1 MRYRLSLLIP
11 LVPLLLISCAPSTS
25 MEQPQTLSREEELLD
40 KYNNLALV
48 TDLLNTTSSL
58 DIQQEQLPVAPYIT
72 TGSFENGLRYYVREN
87 GRPENRAELRLVVNV
102 GSIVEDEDQLGLA
115 HFVEHMAFNGTAH
128 FEKMELVDYLES
140 IGMSFGPSINASTS
154 FDETMYMLTVPT
166 DSIEAF
172 EKAFLILEDWAHGLA
187 FDHEEIDKER
197 GVIIEEWRGGRG
209 AGARM
214 MDEQLPILFKDSR
227 YAERLPIGEPDI
239 IENFDP
245 EVLKRFYRDWY
256 RPDLMAVIAVGDFE
270 TGEVVDLI
278 RRHFEHLENPPSA
291 RPRTFFEVPDHA
303 ETLFALA
310 TDPEASGTGVS
321 VYFKQPLRPQG
332 SVAAYRQGLVES
344 LFNGI
349 LNRRLSELTQ
359 QADPPYLGGSSSQGL
374 FIRTKEVYSLSAG
387 VEDDGIE
394 RGLEA
399 LLTEAERVARH
410 GFTETELDRQ
420 KLVMMRGIEQSFT
433 EREKR
438 YSSTFAAEYVR
449 AFLYDEPI
457 PGIEYE
463 FDLYKRFVPGITLDS
478 INRLAREWITE
489 ENRVIMANGPEKEGY
504 RLPTEDEFMAVFAG
518 VRDAGIAPYV
528 DTVADAALMEELP
541 VPGSVVSEAY
551 TEEID
556 VTEWVLSNGA
566 RVILKPTDFN
576 EDQIIFSAWSP
587 GGTSLLDDAD
597 YYQAN
602 NYTLITA
609 GGVSEF
615 SAVDLQKLLSGKV
628 AGASISIAGLEEGL
642 NGSASPKDLET
653 MFQLL
658 YLRFTAPRADSTI
671 FVSLKTR
678 MKASIENRAASPVAA
693 FLDTV
698 TAIVSQNHFRA
709 RPITEEMIDE
719 WDLQRSLDFY
729 RDRFADASDFTFL
742 FIGNIDLETI
752 RPLVERYIGGLPSIG
767 RVETW
772 RDVGIEYPSGVVKK
786 EVRRGVEPQS
796 QTILLFPGPFEYT
809 RLNSYA
815 LTSMTEVLNIRLRE
829 KIREEL
835 GGTYGVNVGAS
846 VSRRP
851 EEEYS
856 ITIMFGADP
865 ERMEELIGVVF
876 DEIDSLG
883 TFGPTPDY
891 IQKVQESQRRARET
905 NLRQNGY
912 WMTNLAG
919 RYRYGGDPRE
929 ILTYEAIIDQL
940 TPEMVRDAARKY
952 FDLEN
957 YLQFTLYPE
966 GSIDPG
972 RN

>member
-1 MRYRLSLLIP
+1 MRYRLPILIP
-11 LVPLLLISCAPSTS
+11 LVTTLVVSCAPSTS
-25 MEQPQTLSREEELLD
+25 MEQPQTQTREEELLAR
-40 KYNNLALV
+40 YN
-48 TDLLNTTSSL
+48 DLRLTTEFR
-58 DIQQEQLPVAPYIT
+58 DFQQDQLPVAPYIT
-72 TGSFENGLRYYVREN
+72 VGHFENGLRYYIREN

-115 HFVEHMAFNGTAH
+115 HFVEHMAFNGTEH
-128 FEKMELVDYLES
+128 FAKMELVDYLES

-154 FDETMYMLTVPT
+154 FDETVYMLTVPT
-166 DSIEAF
+166 DSTEAF
-172 EKAFLILEDWAHGLA
+172 ERAFLILEDWAHGLT
-187 FDHEEIDKER
+187 FDHDEIDKER

-214 MDEQLPILFKDSR
+214 MDEQLPILFKDSQ
-227 YAERLPIGEPDI
+227 YAERLPIGEPEI

-245 EVLKRFYRDWY
+245 SVLKRFYRDWY
-256 RPDLMAVIAVGDFE
+256 RPDLMAVIAVGDFKTE
-270 TGEVVDLI
+270 DVEALI
-278 RRHFEHLENPPSA
+278 RKHFEHLENPPSP
-291 RPRTFFEVPDHA
+291 RTRTFFEVPDHT

-310 TDPEASGTGVS
+310 TDPEATGTGVS

-332 SVAAYRQGLVES
+332 SVGAYLEGLAES
-344 LFNGI
+344 LFNSM

-359 QADPPYLGGSSSQGL
+359 QADPPFLGGSSSQGL

-387 VEDDGIE
+387 VKDDGIE

-410 GFTETELDRQ
+410 GFTETELERQ
-420 KLVMMRGIEQSFT
+420 KLVMMRGIERSFT

-438 YSSTFAAEYVR
+438 YSSTFAAEYQR

-463 FDLYKRFVPGITLDS
+463 YDLYQRFVPGITLDS

-504 RLPTEDEFMAVFAG
+504 RLPTEEEFLAVFEQ
-518 VRDAGIAPYV
+518 VRDAEIVPYV
-528 DTVADAALMEELP
+528 DTVAGEALMEELP
-541 VPGSVVSEAY
+541 VPGSVVSESY
-551 TEEID
+551 IEEID
-556 VTEWVLSNGA
+556 VTEWVLSNGV
-566 RVILKPTDFN
+566 RVVLKPTDFN
-576 EDQIIFSAWSP
+576 EDQVIFTAWSP
-587 GGTSLLDDAD
+587 GGSSLLEDAD
-597 YYQAN
+597 YHQA
-602 NYTLITA
+602 NYTLISA
-609 GGVSEF
+609 GGLGEF
-615 SAVDLQKLLSGKV
+615 SAIDLRKILSGKV
-628 AGASISIAGLEEGL
+628 ASASVYISGLEEGL
-642 NGSASPKDLET
+642 SGSASPKDLET
-653 MFQLL
+653 MFQLV
-658 YLRFTAPRADSTI
+658 YLSFTAPRADSTI
-671 FVSLKTR
+671 FASIKT
-678 MKASIENRAASPVAA
+678 MTMAAIENRAASPIAA

-698 TAIVSQNHFRA
+698 TATVTQNHFRTL
-709 RPITEEMIDE
+709 PITEEMIDE
-719 WDLQRSLDFY
+719 WDLQKSLDFY
-729 RDRFADASDFTFL
+729 QDRFADASDFTFL
-742 FIGNIDLETI
+742 LVGNIDLGTI
-752 RPLVERYIGGLPSIG
+752 RPLVERYLGGLPSIS

-786 EVRRGVEPQS
+786 EVHRGIEPQS
-796 QTILLFPGPFEYT
+796 QTVLFFPGSFEYT
-809 RLNSYA
+809 RLNNYA

-835 GGTYGVNVGAS
+835 GATYGVNVAAS
-846 VSRRP
+846 VSRLP
-851 EEEYS
+851 EEEYA

-865 ERMEELIGVVF
+865 KRMEELIGVVF
-876 DEIDSLG
+876 DEIDSLK

-891 IQKVQESQRRARET
+891 IQKVQESQRRTRET
-905 NLRQNGY
+905 NLRQNSY

-919 RYRYGGDPRE
+919 RYQYGGDPRE

-952 FDLEN
+952 FDLEH

-966 GSIDPG
+966 GGIDPG